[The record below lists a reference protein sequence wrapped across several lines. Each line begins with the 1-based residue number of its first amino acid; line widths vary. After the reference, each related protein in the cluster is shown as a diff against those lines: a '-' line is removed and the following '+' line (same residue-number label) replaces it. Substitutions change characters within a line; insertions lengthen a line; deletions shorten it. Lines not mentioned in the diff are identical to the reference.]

1 MFWRFTATFFLILAA
16 VQPCSISPVRK
27 LWSKDPGSASKLF
40 AFEQN
45 GRVGFIDATGKI
57 VVQPEIE
64 ARIEDVGDFSDGLA
78 RVDHKGY
85 IDESGRWIIR
95 ADYWWTEDFS
105 DGLAIA
111 LQEDAAQKGGYEGL
125 VIDTTGKVVARVPA
139 RRTESFSEGLAIFEG
154 PQKPGIR
161 IFGREFVYLDFPG
174 LKGFLDRTGN
184 VIIPP
189 AFADVGPFVHGI
201 ARAAQDGYCHLAMP
215 DGGSQGTPT
224 TGYPSSCGG
233 APRDAITPCQV
244 GFINTK
250 GRFVIEPRFESARD
264 FAEDLAAVRI
274 GGLWGFIDRDGT
286 TVIPP
291 KFDEAQSFSEGL
303 AAVRVDDEWGF
314 IDKSGQVVI
323 APKFEEVEAFSDS
336 MALAYRDHH
345 PFYIDRSGQT
355 RIPGP
360 FLEATPFVDG
370 LAAVLLSQTRV
381 AYINHSG
388 KIVFEYTRHT

>member
-1 MFWRFTATFFLILAA
+1 MLWRVTATFFLILAA
-16 VQPCSISPVRK
+16 AQPCSISPVRR
-27 LWSKDPGSASKLF
+27 LWAKEPGSTSKLF

-45 GRVGFIDATGKI
+45 GRVGFIDPTGKI
-57 VVQPEIE
+57 VIQPEIE
-64 ARIEDVGDFSDGLA
+64 ARIEEVGDFWDGLA
-78 RVDHKGY
+78 RVGQKGY
-85 IDESGRWIIR
+85 IDESGRWSIHS
-95 ADYWWTEDFS
+95 DYWRTEDFS

-111 LQEDAAQKGGYEGL
+111 LREDAARTEGFQGF
-125 VIDTTGKVVARVPA
+125 VIDTTGKAVGRVPA
-139 RRTESFSEGLAIFEG
+139 LRTESFSEGLAVFEG

-161 IFGREFVYLDFPG
+161 KFGREFVYLDFPG

-184 VIIPP
+184 VSIPP
-189 AFADVGPFVHGI
+189 AFADVGPFIHGL

-215 DGGSQGTPT
+215 DGGRQGTPT
-224 TGYPSSCGG
+224 TGYPTSCGG

-244 GFINTK
+244 GFINTE

-286 TVIPP
+286 TVIAP
-291 KFDEAQSFSEGL
+291 KFDEAQSFREGL
-303 AAVRVDDEWGF
+303 AAVRVNDEWGF
-314 IDKSGQVVI
+314 VDKSGQIVI

-336 MALAYRDHH
+336 MAIAYRDNR

-360 FLEATPFVDG
+360 FLEATPFVNG
-370 LAAVLLSQTRV
+370 LAAVLLSDKRV

-388 KIVFEYTRHT
+388 TIVFEYTRS